1 MSHAVGMQVAD
12 AMVRHP
18 KLCPVDVTVGQV
30 QALFR
35 DLHVHAALVVAAGQ
49 LVSVL
54 ERDDVGGLSNRA
66 ERAAPFGR
74 LAGRTVPATAPLD
87 AIHREMLSIG
97 QRRLAVVDGDQHL
110 LGLLC
115 LKATSTGFCSD
126 RDVQARASEGDS
138 R

>member
-18 KLCPVDVTVGQV
+18 KLCPVDITVGQV
-30 QALFR
+30 QALFQNP
-35 DLHVHAALVVAAGQ
+35 HVYAALVVDDVGR

-54 ERDDVGGLSNRA
+54 ERADVDGQLNGEDPAAPLGGLA
-66 ERAAPFGR
+66 ERAVRPTAALDETHRRMLNTGR
-74 LAGRTVPATAPLD
+74 
-87 AIHREMLSIG
+87 
-97 QRRLAVVDGDQHL
+97 RRLAVVDDDQQL

-115 LKATSTGFCSD
+115 LKATSTGFCSEQG
-126 RDVQARASEGDS
+126 VQARAAD